1 MYNFRHNNLTFFTSL
16 LSVTVCLQGFWDSC
30 LSDAH
35 TGAPQKQ
42 CRTECARVTFA
53 SVKLAPPLSLPSVRK
68 RVTVPHSSVEG
79 QVVESLSPKMV
90 NLGDVFP
97 EFAAV
102 TNEGKISFHEWLGG
116 S

>member
-1 MYNFRHNNLTFFTSL
+1 MPDRMRPRYICQRQACPSPISYPDVEH
-16 LSVTVCLQGFWDSC
+16 
-30 LSDAH
+30 
-35 TGAPQKQ
+35 
-42 CRTECARVTFA
+42 ARKTA
-53 SVKLAPPLSLPSVRK
+53 EGLGTRLAPPLSLPSVRK
-68 RVTVPHSSVEG
+68 RVTVPHSSAED
-79 QVVESLSPKMV
+79 QVVKSVSPKMV